1 MGGLPVRE
9 APLTNTD
16 EKGEICSESV
26 EFAQTF
32 TKCLQY
38 WEMVVRKWAFGLGL
52 WAPDGGG
59 SFDCGLASPP
69 TGGVGLGYSIA
80 CTARRRGVSFA
91 RARRRVLRSMSGRYS
106 YGIDNPPTLRR
117 SSFPQRVVRPVG
129 VPDCKTGQRGTELS
143 PLQTPLTLGC
153 AGYEYCFSAGA
164 EKQIRTARRCAQ
176 KVSATHFYRPRA
188 GARRANHHPSLALV
202 APMSH
207 CFAYS
212 LALLLSLPKEL
223 SLYPPPAALQ
233 FLAPQRRGTMPPV
246 G

>member
-16 EKGEICSESV
+16 EKGEICSGSV

-38 WEMVVRKWAFGLGL
+38 WEMVVRKWAFWLGL
-52 WAPDGGG
+52 WALDGGG

-91 RARRRVLRSMSGRYS
+91 PAKE
-106 YGIDNPPTLRR
+106 T
-117 SSFPQRVVRPVG
+117 
-129 VPDCKTGQRGTELS
+129 KTGQRGTELS

-153 AGYEYCFSAGA
+153 AGYEYCFSAVA
-164 EKQIRTARRCAQ
+164 EKQIRTARRCAP
-176 KVSATHFYRPRA
+176 KVACGGIFIARA
-188 GARRANHHPSLALV
+188 LEREGRTTSPLLPLSLQCRTASLTR
-202 APMSH
+202 SH
-207 CFAYS
+207 CS
-212 LALLLSLPKEL
+212 CRSPRNCRCIRHRRRSNSLPLKGGEL
-223 SLYPPPAALQ
+223 CRQ
-233 FLAPQRRGTMPPV
+233 
-246 G
+246 

>member
-16 EKGEICSESV
+16 ENGEICSGSV

-91 RARRRVLRSMSGRYS
+91 PAKE
-106 YGIDNPPTLRR
+106 T
-117 SSFPQRVVRPVG
+117 
-129 VPDCKTGQRGTELS
+129 KTGQRGAELS

-153 AGYEYCFSAGA
+153 AGYEYCFSAVA

-188 GARRANHHPSLALV
+188 GARRANHLPSLALV

-207 CFAYS
+207 CVASS
-212 LALLLSLPKEL
+212 LALLLPLPKEL

-233 FLAPQRRGTMPPV
+233 FLAPQRRGTMPQV